1 MNCTESAP
9 SKNNMNTDHYQ
20 SESSSPQDAT
30 NHDDW
35 QIQIQ
40 QPPPPTPL
48 PFNVYPNIHHI
59 RRPPNSNN
67 YWSGGSAA
75 INSSAIIWDFLMA
88 QIRVQLRSM
97 SPYECSSRSAELQ
110 MLARLDQH
118 HYNHHMQPNVDAAV
132 GQQQLLPSSISTGYQ
147 PYPSSYVATTIST
160 SSLSI
165 SPMRRMSSTTMQ
177 VNQSNMYTPIQY
189 QLGAGALGRQLLS
202 SPLRSAGMKP
212 LQDCSVTQH
221 PCRSLQVEEV
231 SSTPSKILDRYP
243 VQQLQFNDGNKT
255 LSSTTSCPSAANHP
269 SSQLQGQRVPPTS
282 LPFRL
287 PTSNN
292 QTTVKFQA
300 HEHAFH
306 TTQDDETPS
315 TSKVNRPMTTENT
328 ASKLAEV
335 PFNAKKKTKAKVKQ
349 PPTTT
354 RRITSAVSSYT
365 PQYQARKDTKKAAV
379 KAKKV
384 ETKPPKKTHV
394 KVKKTPVKV
403 KKFVPKPQLL
413 QRGKRNVVGSS
424 TGSGIISPS
433 DVDVLCGRG
442 GLTNSHPGNMRFRDE
457 ARQMRGVYE
466 KSTKENKTVLSEV
479 SIMM

>member
-9 SKNNMNTDHYQ
+9 SKNSMITDHYQ

-75 INSSAIIWDFLMA
+75 IKSSAIIWDFLMA
-88 QIRVQLRSM
+88 QIRVHLRSM

-110 MLARLDQH
+110 MLARLEGCGGDQH

-189 QLGAGALGRQLLS
+189 QLGAGAPGRQLLS
-202 SPLRSAGMKP
+202 SPLRSAGKG
-212 LQDCSVTQH
+212 SVTQH
-221 PCRSLQVEEV
+221 PRRSPQVEEV
-231 SSTPSKILDRYP
+231 SSTPSKILDRYH

-269 SSQLQGQRVPPTS
+269 SSQLQGQGVPPPTS

-287 PTSNN
+287 PTNN
-292 QTTVKFQA
+292 QTAVKFQV

-306 TTQDDETPS
+306 TTQDDDTPS

-335 PFNAKKKTKAKVKQ
+335 PFNAKKKTKVKQ
-349 PPTTT
+349 PPT

-442 GLTNSHPGNMRFRDE
+442 GLTNSHPGNMRFRDK

-466 KSTKENKTVLSEV
+466 KATKENKTVLSEV
-479 SIMM
+479 SNDEI